1 MKKVL
6 LAVTGCGVAAALAL
20 PGSAVGQVPTGDSVV
35 GSGHVN
41 VTDFT
46 VSIQAGRNGENP
58 TGSLALS
65 GFGGALNF
73 TATPTC
79 LNVSGNAAVGG
90 FQIAGSFLGF
100 EGFLASVVDNGPP
113 VNGQPVDTVVYSG
126 LLPTAPTTCPAPGEP
141 PPPELFSTLGGP
153 LTSGD
158 LTVIDAPSLPAS
170 TSQCKTGGWRNFG
183 VFKNE
188 GDCVSFVATGG
199 KNPPDGP

>member
-6 LAVTGCGVAAALAL
+6 LAVSSFALAAALAL

-35 GSGHVN
+35 GSGDVQL
-41 VTDFT
+41 TDFT
-46 VSIQAGRNGENP
+46 VSIQAGPNGENP
-58 TGSLALS
+58 TGSLRVS
-65 GFGGALNF
+65 GFLSFA
-73 TATPTC
+73 ATPTC

-90 FQIAGSFLGF
+90 FRIAGDFFGF

-113 VNGQPVDTVVYSG
+113 VNGQPVDSVVYSG
-126 LLPTAPTTCPAPGEP
+126 LLPDPPTTCPAPGAP

-158 LTVIDAPSLPAS
+158 LTVTDAPSLPTS
-170 TSQCKTGGWRNFG
+170 TEECKNGGWRSFG
-183 VFKNE
+183 VFKNQ

-199 KNPPDGP
+199 ENPPPGP